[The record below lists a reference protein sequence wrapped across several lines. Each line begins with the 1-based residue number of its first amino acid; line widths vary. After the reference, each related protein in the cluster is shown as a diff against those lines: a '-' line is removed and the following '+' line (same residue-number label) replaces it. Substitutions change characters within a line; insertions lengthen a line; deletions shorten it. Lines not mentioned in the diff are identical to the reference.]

1 MKENYP
7 VKNEQDNSQIIFFSN
22 DAEID
27 DLLIKSLTQ
36 HFSKVVVIDNLK
48 DVCRQL
54 VNNTPKVFL
63 MTGDTLA
70 DSLVS
75 YYRALD
81 AVSKYDFCEHR
92 VVSLIPR
99 QAESE
104 AYEAYKNG
112 VIDDYMVARPV
123 YELHRIILICE
134 HLLIELGVVASSQK
148 QRKNVSKHLEDY
160 PEDIQQSL
168 KKGVERKADL
178 RQAFEQSIDDI
189 DKALDRAAE
198 DIQNNQSVKLD
209 LGKLKQTLSLIRS
222 DEIRPELIQL
232 QNKALDLLQ
241 QTIGLSS
248 EISDDDEN
256 TTEDNNLSETDK
268 KVPETF
274 MFNRLYQQDVD
285 PNSVLDER
293 EKAPSVLVV
302 EDDIISLQLTLKI
315 LNAYK
320 LKVDTANTGRK
331 ALAAL
336 IGHQY
341 SLVLMDVNLP
351 DTNGIYIV
359 DQTCNQDGVNKNTPI
374 IMLSGNKDKS
384 TVSTAVQRG
393 AKGYIL
399 KPLYKESVVK
409 LFKKYQLKLERKGQ

>member
-1 MKENYP
+1 MKY
-7 VKNEQDNSQIIFFSN
+7 EQGKIQIIFFSN
-22 DAEID
+22 DTEID
-27 DLLIKSLTQ
+27 DLLIKTLNQ
-36 HFSKVVVIDNLK
+36 HFSSIVVVDNLK

-54 VNNTPKVFL
+54 VNNAPKVFL
-63 MTGDTLA
+63 MTGETLS

-75 YYRALD
+75 YYRSLD
-81 AVSKYDFCEHR
+81 AVSEYDFCEHR

-134 HLLIELGVVASSQK
+134 HLLIELGVVVTPQK
-148 QRKNVSKHLEDY
+148 QRKNIGKHIEHY

-178 RQAFEQSIDDI
+178 RLAFEQSISDI

-209 LGKLKQTLSLIRS
+209 LEKLKQTLSLIRS
-222 DEIRPELIQL
+222 DEIRPELILL

-248 EISDDDEN
+248 SSFDDDEHS
-256 TTEDNNLSETDK
+256 TETDDLNV
-268 KVPETF
+268 KVDKRTDSFP
-274 MFNRLYQQDVD
+274 FNRLYQQEVD
-285 PNSVLDER
+285 PDDVLKER
-293 EKAPSVLVV
+293 DKVPSVLVV
-302 EDDIISLQLTLKI
+302 EDDIISLQLTLKL
-315 LNAYK
+315 LNSYN

-336 IGHQY
+336 IGQKY
-341 SLVLMDVNLP
+341 NLVLMDINLP

-359 DQTCNQDGVNKNTPI
+359 DQTCNQEGLNKKTPI
-374 IMLSGNKDKS
+374 IMLSGNKDKA
-384 TVSTAVQRG
+384 TVA
-393 AKGYIL
+393 
-399 KPLYKESVVK
+399 
-409 LFKKYQLKLERKGQ
+409 

>member
-1 MKENYP
+1 
-7 VKNEQDNSQIIFFSN
+7 VKYEQGKIQIIFFSI

-27 DLLIKSLTQ
+27 DLLIKTLNQ
-36 HFSKVVVIDNLK
+36 HFSYIVVVDNLK

-54 VNNTPKVFL
+54 VNKAPKVFL
-63 MTGDTLA
+63 MTGETLP

-75 YYRALD
+75 YYRSLD
-81 AVSKYDFCEHR
+81 AVSKYDICEHR

-99 QAESE
+99 QAEAE

-134 HLLIELGVVASSQK
+134 HLLIELGVVVNSQK
-148 QRKNVSKHLEDY
+148 QLKNVGKHIEHY
-160 PEDIQQSL
+160 PEEIQQSL
-168 KKGVERKADL
+168 KKGVARKADMRL
-178 RQAFEQSIDDI
+178 AFEQSISDI
-189 DKALDRAAE
+189 DKALDRAAD

-209 LGKLKQTLSLIRS
+209 LDKLKQTLSFIRS

-232 QNKALDLLQ
+232 QSKALDLLQ

-248 EISDDDEN
+248 PVSDDDESSTQTN
-256 TTEDNNLSETDK
+256 AHSETDK
-268 KVPETF
+268 VAPEPF
-274 MFNRLYQQDVD
+274 QFNRLYQQNVD
-285 PNSVLDER
+285 PNSILKER
-293 EKAPSVLVV
+293 DKVPSVLVV

-315 LNAYK
+315 LNSYK
-320 LKVDTANTGRK
+320 LKVDTANTGRN

-336 IGHQY
+336 IGQQY

-359 DQTCNQDGVNKNTPI
+359 DQTCNQDGLNKKTPI
-374 IMLSGNKDKS
+374 IMLSGSKDKA
-384 TVSTAVQRG
+384 TVATALKRG
-393 AKGYIL
+393 AQGYVL

-409 LFKKYQLKLERKGQ
+409 LFTKYELKLEKKGQ